1 MPAAA
6 QPSHMVQFE
15 LRRALNA
22 FRNES
27 VSELAGYVDRIARN
41 MKYERSSVNNAIST
55 MHAYI
60 AQGFYAEVMAAYK
73 SSSIDRTHPYRW
85 TGSAPY
91 RRYAKGAMERALSSE
106 GMVSYDNRSM
116 ILIGRE
122 SLDQIARQWY
132 RLNFGAGT
140 KGKGGRQPEV
150 KKWKMGRKSIS
161 MTLSLAEFG
170 PSGGFFVPHS
180 RVHTRVNGP
189 LAASNT
195 AGLAARRAARKEGGV
210 GDGPG
215 FYLLPVAGGKKVRNP
230 YSAGFRGHHFL
241 EAGVD
246 YVNAEYP
253 KQLYSILDTWFR
265 TAKDSAGRRKPFVWS
280 PRK

>member
-1 MPAAA
+1 MDKMLWVKEQHPDK
-6 QPSHMVQFE
+6 QFYM
-15 LRRALNA
+15 LFMNA
-22 FRNES
+22 
-27 VSELAGYVDRIARN
+27 
-41 MKYERSSVNNAIST
+41 NNKIRKGSPTTYGDWAT
-55 MHAYI
+55 KK
-60 AQGFYAEVMAAYK
+60 GF
-73 SSSIDRTHPYRW
+73 IW
-85 TGSAPY
+85 
-91 RRYAKGAMERALSSE
+91 
-106 GMVSYDNRSM
+106 
-116 ILIGRE
+116 
-122 SLDQIARQWY
+122 
-132 RLNFGAGT
+132 
-140 KGKGGRQPEV
+140 
-150 KKWKMGRKSIS
+150 
-161 MTLSLAEFG
+161 
-170 PSGGFFVPHS
+170 
-180 RVHTRVNGP
+180 
-189 LAASNT
+189 AASNT